1 MTYEVQGEVYPWWEA
16 MFLGKATWVY
26 YLGISG
32 ITILSF
38 LLLCVPALVLA
49 IVPLLGMLFLLLTLI
64 ALVIIVLL
72 VVTSPIWLV
81 AAIPIFC
88 VVSCVCTCVFCLCC
102 PGKKKRSATRPAP
115 RHQPSYSQK
124 RHSII

>member
-1 MTYEVQGEVYPWWEA
+1 MVQGEVYPWWEA

-38 LLLCVPALVLA
+38 LLLCVPTFVLA
-49 IVPLLGMLFLLLTLI
+49 FVPLLGMLFLLLALI
-64 ALVIIVLL
+64 ALVIIVFV
-72 VVTSPIWLV
+72 VVTSPIWLL

-88 VVSCVCTCVFCLCC
+88 VISCVCTVVFCLVC
-102 PGKKKRSATRPAP
+102 PAKKKRSATRPAP
-115 RHQPSYSQK
+115 RHQPSYSQ
-124 RHSII
+124 